1 MGKLTERLMRAG
13 RWLLTPLHLGGCLV
27 ALALAAF
34 LLLHSPNSFHRAEGA
49 PHDRKHE
56 RVSHDANAPGHPPGG
71 APRDPGEQF
80 VASVLADTED
90 VWGRKIAELGGR
102 YPPPKRLI
110 FTDEVT
116 AACGLSSAAS
126 GAFYCPSE
134 QRVYID
140 LSFLKELEEQSGAP
154 SEFAR
159 AYVVAHEVGH
169 HMQLLLGATEA
180 VQDVRRRSTAA
191 VATRALLA
199 MELQAD
205 CYAGV
210 WAREANA
217 LHRAKGQPSYIESGD
232 IAAALTAASAV
243 GDRTLRRRAKQRIIP
258 EAFTHG
264 TPKQRVDWFQR
275 GFDSGKIERCDAFNS
290 PGL

>member
-1 MGKLTERLMRAG
+1 MRRNVG
-13 RWLLTPLHLGGCLV
+13 IGLCVLLLLV
-27 ALALAAF
+27 AVYF
-34 LLLHSPNSFHRAEGA
+34 LNFHSAKSLLRDKRAHPDPSPEML
-49 PHDRKHE
+49 PHDADR
-56 RVSHDANAPGHPPGG
+56 RG
-71 APRDPGEQF
+71 ARATEEPRDADEQF
-80 VASVLADTED
+80 VLRILADTEE
-90 VWGRKIAELGGR
+90 VWGRKIAALGGR

-110 FTDEVT
+110 FADEVT
-116 AACGLSSAAS
+116 GACGLSSAAI

-134 QRVYID
+134 QQVYIG
-140 LSFLKELEEQSGAP
+140 LSFLKEVEKQSEAP
-154 SEFAR
+154 RNFAR
-159 AYVVAHEVGH
+159 AYVIAHEVGH

-210 WAREANA
+210 WAKEANV
-217 LHRAKGQPSYIESGD
+217 LRHVKGESSYIESGD
-232 IAAALTAASAV
+232 IAAALTAPSEV
-243 GDRTLRRRAKQRIIP
+243 GDRTLRRRVNRRVLP

-290 PGL
+290 PDL

>member
-1 MGKLTERLMRAG
+1 MGKLTERLVWVG
-13 RWLLTPLHLGGCLV
+13 RWLLIPLHLSGCLV

-34 LLLHSPNSFHRAEGA
+34 LLLHSLKPLHRVEGA
-49 PHDRKHE
+49 VHDQKHE
-56 RVSHDANAPGHPPGG
+56 MSSHDANAPGQPPGG

-80 VASVLADTED
+80 VVRVLADTDD
-90 VWGRKIAELGGR
+90 VWGRKVAELGGR

-110 FTDEVT
+110 FTDEVKV
-116 AACGLSSAAS
+116 ACGLTSAAS

-140 LSFLKELEEQSGAP
+140 LSFLKELETQSGAP

-159 AYVVAHEVGH
+159 AYVIAHEVGH

-180 VQDVRRRSTAA
+180 VQDVRRRSTNT
-191 VATRALLA
+191 VAIRALLA

-217 LHRAKGQPSYIESGD
+217 LHRAKGLTSYVESGD
-232 IAAALTAASAV
+232 IAAAMAAASAV
-243 GDRTLRRRAKQRIIP
+243 GDRALQRREKQRVLP
-258 EAFTHG
+258 EAFSHG

-275 GFDSGKIERCDAFNS
+275 GFDSGKIERCDSFNS